1 MNVHKMFLSLRS
13 SSTRMTHCVL
23 LALALLAGCDTQAES
38 TQQAP
43 PPPEV
48 SVAEVLVQ
56 DVRYWDE
63 FTGHVEAV
71 ETVELRPRVSGYIER
86 INYTE
91 GQLVEAGDVLFVIDQ
106 RPYQAELSRA
116 EADLKHAEANAGLAR
131 AQASR
136 AEALA
141 KSRAISREVLDQRRA
156 ASAQAEA
163 EVLASRAGVT
173 TASLNMAYTEVRAPI
188 AGRTGRALVTAGNLV
203 SEATPL
209 TTIVSTDR
217 VHVHFYADEQSY
229 LRYDAQARS
238 GERSSSRDERT
249 PVRVGL
255 ASDSDYPYEGAVD
268 FVDNQLNAAAG
279 TILMRAVLDNRDGHF
294 APGMFARVL
303 LRGSADDGAI
313 LIDDKAVLTDQDRKY
328 VYVVDDQGL
337 AVRKDIQLGRRVDGL
352 RVVESGLGAGDRVVV
367 RGAQRIFFPGMP
379 VSLQSVAMRETT
391 PVTDLT
397 AAH

>member
-13 SSTRMTHCVL
+13 SSMTMAPCVL
-23 LALALLAGCDTQAES
+23 LGLALLAGCDTQAES
-38 TQQAP
+38 AQQAP

-91 GQLVEAGDVLFVIDQ
+91 GQLVEEGDVLFVIDQ

-116 EADLKHAEANAGLAR
+116 EADLEHAEANAGLAR
-131 AQASR
+131 AQAAR

-141 KSRAISREVLDQRRA
+141 KRRAIAREELDQRRA
-156 ASAQAEA
+156 ASAQAQA
-163 EVLASRAGVT
+163 DVLASQAGV
-173 TASLNMAYTEVRAPI
+173 AAARLNMAYTEVRAPI

-229 LRYDAQARS
+229 LRYAAQARS
-238 GERSSSRDERT
+238 GERRSSRDERT

-255 ASDSDYPYEGAVD
+255 ASDSDYPYEGEVD

-279 TILMRAVLDNRDGHF
+279 TILMRAVLDNRDDRF
-294 APGMFARVL
+294 APGMFARVQ
-303 LRGSADDGAI
+303 LRGGTDDRAI
-313 LIDDKAVLTDQDRKY
+313 LIDEKAVLTDQDRKY

-337 AVRKDIQLGRRVDGL
+337 AVRKDIRLGRRVDGL
-352 RVVESGLGAGDRVVV
+352 RVVESGLEAGDRVVV

-379 VSLQSVAMRETT
+379 VSAQNVAMRESSSSIE
-391 PVTDLT
+391 LT
-397 AAH
+397 ATR

>member
-1 MNVHKMFLSLRS
+1 MAMATSI
-13 SSTRMTHCVL
+13 L
-23 LALALLAGCDTQAES
+23 LGAALLAGCDSQAES

-91 GQLVEAGDVLFVIDQ
+91 GQLVDAGDVLFVIDQ

-116 EADLKHAEANAGLAR
+116 EADLKRAEANAELAR
-131 AQASR
+131 AQAAR
-136 AEALA
+136 AETLA
-141 KSRAISREVLDQRRA
+141 KSRAIAREELDQRRA
-156 ASAQAEA
+156 ASAQAA
-163 EVLASRAGVT
+163 ADVLASRAGVA

-203 SEATPL
+203 SEASPL
-209 TTIVSTDR
+209 TTIVSMDQ

-229 LRYDAQARS
+229 LRYDALARA
-238 GERSSSRDERT
+238 GERRSSRDERT

-255 ASDSDYPYEGAVD
+255 ATDSGYPYEGQVD

-294 APGMFARVL
+294 APGMFARVQ
-303 LRGSADDGAI
+303 LRGGSDDRAL
-313 LIDDKAVLTDQDRKY
+313 LIDDKAVLTDQDRKF
-328 VYVVDDQGL
+328 VYVVDEQGL
-337 AVRKDIQLGRRVDGL
+337 AVRKDIQLGRMVEGL
-352 RVVESGLGAGDRVVV
+352 RVVESGLASGDRIVV
-367 RGAQRIFFPGMP
+367 RGVQRIFFPGMP
-379 VSLQSVAMRETT
+379 VAAQSVAMRDSK
-391 PVTDLT
+391 PSMDLS